1 MAKDLTAFV
10 TEIFNARTLREK
22 KEIARKMIRESHA
35 KKETK
40 KLALLKL
47 EQMSSA
53 AKVEK
58 FCTNYMLSGEGLKV

>member
-10 TEIFNARTLREK
+10 TEIFNVKSLPEK
-22 KEIARKMIRESHA
+22 KQIARQMINESHA

-47 EQMSSA
+47 ERMNSSS
-53 AKVEK
+53 KVEK

>member
-10 TEIFNARTLREK
+10 TFIFNARTLHEK
-22 KEIARKMIRESHA
+22 KRIAQQMINESHA

-47 EQMSSA
+47 ERMNSSS
-53 AKVEK
+53 KVEK